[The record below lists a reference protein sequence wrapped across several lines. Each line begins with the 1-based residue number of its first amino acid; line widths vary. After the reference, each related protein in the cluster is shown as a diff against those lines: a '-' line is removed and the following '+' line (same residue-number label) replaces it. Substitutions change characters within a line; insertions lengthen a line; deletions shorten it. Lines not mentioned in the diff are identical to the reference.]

1 MSPYRHTAPCADNTP
16 PDNGQRFRIGGPEDR
31 RIGRPNLPP
40 APYCRNVTASPSG
53 YQSSIDPRPILI
65 MIGAEAGIGLFE
77 RPTVMSH
84 PSYAGWFSFL
94 LRFAPR
100 LSGPVNL
107 LKTVLRELQNAT
119 RARVGARCGR

>member
-1 MSPYRHTAPCADNTP
+1 MPPYQHTAPCADHTP

-53 YQSSIDPRPILI
+53 YQSSIDPRPILL

-84 PSYAGWFSFL
+84 PSYAGWFSFFAAIRAAP
-94 LRFAPR
+94 LRTGE
-100 LSGPVNL
+100 LTQNPVFQEPEG
-107 LKTVLRELQNAT
+107 RGGIT
-119 RARVGARCGR
+119 RIR